1 MEDNNFSRQTFYVLF
16 FLGIVAAF
24 FAMKTLSSI
33 ILPVIFAILLGFV
46 FLPVVKKLSQ
56 KLHLPWAIS
65 SILVTLLVVVV
76 FLGLFSLLFSSL
88 SSILGNYSRYES
100 RLFLIMEK
108 FNNIIDLGFDEQ
120 KSFFEN
126 LWGFE
131 KIRSIIQNTALLL
144 SSGVLSSGKSIMT
157 VFLLTAFFML
167 EMNRPERKIQLAF
180 PEKSEQIIQ
189 IGKNIINEVAGFL
202 SIKFFASLGT
212 GLIVF
217 VFTLLLRMDFPVVWG
232 FLAFCMNFIPIFGS
246 IISSVFT
253 ILFALIQFYPN
264 LWQAVLVAI
273 FMLTVNM
280 VIGNIIEPKV
290 EGEGLGLSP
299 FVILIMLS
307 VWGYIWGFLGM
318 LLAVPMTV
326 MIKIICENIDYLKP
340 IAALLGNGK
349 ENKN

>member
-108 FNNIIDLGFDEQ
+108 FNNVIDLGFDEQ

-180 PEKSEQIIQ
+180 PGKSEQIIQ